1 MVIEQT
7 TLRVRLLSHCIGIVR
22 RQPERG
28 QMHLYAE
35 FDTELV
41 GRIKGS
47 GKLLRFVQHGATALR
62 SLDLRRRRVT
72 SVDRCLRLDDG
83 TFCAIELAAIL
94 HQ

>member
-7 TLRVRLLSHCIGIVR
+7 THRVRLLSHCIGIVR

-47 GKLLRFVQHGATALR
+47 GKLLRFVQHRGYRAPISGSPGPPR
-62 SLDLRRRRVT
+62 DVR
-72 SVDRCLRLDDG
+72 
-83 TFCAIELAAIL
+83 
-94 HQ
+94 